1 MRRLIFF
8 LCALGGALLVTGCFG
23 RSYGETG
30 EDPAIPRRLVILH
43 TTDSHAKYFHFWIEP
58 NIFDR
63 AMGIVSHYP
72 PCWDLNWTG
81 GASWCDGAYIPEKGG
96 FKFWQN
102 GAYVYLSEEEMA
114 AQGLVSEDVN
124 RDGVCDIADCPG
136 EPWDRNRDG
145 KCTYPY
151 DPATGSFRRDDG
163 SIVDPNDEGAFAA
176 ARAASE
182 DTDRSGTCD
191 RSDYRPGLAST
202 GGVARALSVIEQIR
216 AEKAAFPVI
225 HIDTGDAFQGA
236 PQFNLFRGE
245 VEMRALQML
254 GIDAMVLGNH
264 EFDNGTPAFVK
275 AYRTSGGFPLLAAN
289 YLFDGR
295 VETGLAEIVQ
305 PFVILRRGTLRIGVV
320 GIGNDSS
327 ITSLGDIGNKLGFYG
342 QDPIETAKLY
352 VGLIRP
358 LCDVVIVASHQGLE
372 GDFAIAGQVPGVDI
386 ILGGHHHVVLDP
398 PKVLAGPDGRDV
410 VIVHSGNDLKIV
422 GELEVIVQDGRVVW
436 HTYTTHPI
444 TDTVAE
450 HPAMAHALQPYREA
464 LRYTQDLTAVVGY
477 AKGTIDRTSPDG
489 GDSPLGNL
497 VTTAMMN
504 HELVR
509 AEFAVTNSLGIRA
522 DIPTGDITR
531 EKLYEVFPFENTVTV
546 MYLSGTELKDLFD
559 YVARRSASRGCV
571 SQVQASGVVA
581 VLDCSPEP
589 DLQEK
594 YRSYALTKYLRVGK
608 TVVIDNYELLVPH
621 AVFKMA
627 TNDYMARGGSG
638 FDMLLRNTTRLDT
651 AIPIRESFIEYLRTL
666 GPVDPNDFST
676 RSGGERHITMIN

>member
-1 MRRLIFF
+1 MRSIAFVGGLLTAVF
-8 LCALGGALLVTGCFG
+8 LLGGCFG
-23 RSYGETG
+23 RSFAEAG
-30 EDPAIPRRLVILH
+30 EDPATPRQIVILH
-43 TTDSHAKYFHFWIEP
+43 TTDSHAKYFPFWIEP

-63 AMGIVSHYP
+63 EMGIVSHYP
-72 PCWDLNWTG
+72 PCWDLNWAG
-81 GASWCDGAYIPEKGG
+81 GASWCDGAFVPEKGG
-96 FKFWQN
+96 FKFWQD
-102 GAYVYLSEEEMA
+102 GAYVYLTEAEMT
-114 AQGLVSEDVN
+114 AQGFVSEDVN
-124 RDGVCDIADCPG
+124 RDGICDIADCSS

-145 KCTYPY
+145 RCTFPY

-163 SIVDPNDEGAFAA
+163 TVVDPRDGADFAA
-176 ARAASE
+176 AQAASE
-182 DTDRSGTCD
+182 DTDRSGQCD

-202 GGVARALSVIEQIR
+202 GGVARVLTVIEQIR
-216 AEKAAFPVI
+216 QEKSAFPII
-225 HIDTGDAFQGA
+225 HIDTGDTFQGA

-245 VEMRALQML
+245 VEMRALQLL

-264 EFDNGTPAFVK
+264 EFDNGAPALVK

-305 PFVILRRGTLRIGVV
+305 PFVILRKGTLRLGIIGV
-320 GIGNDSS
+320 GNDSS
-327 ITSLGDIGNKLGFYG
+327 ITSIGDIGNKLGFYG
-342 QDPIETAKLY
+342 LDPIETLTQY
-352 VGLIRP
+352 VSLVRP
-358 LCDVVIVASHQGLE
+358 LCDLVVVASHQGLE
-372 GDFAIAGQVPGVDI
+372 GDFAIAEQVPGVDV

-398 PKVLAGPDGRDV
+398 PKVLRGPDGRDV
-410 VIVHSGNDLKIV
+410 IIVHSGNDLKVV
-422 GELEVIVQDGRVVW
+422 GELDLIVQNGQVAW
-436 HTYTTHPI
+436 HAYTVHPI
-444 TDTVAE
+444 TDAVAA
-450 HPAMAHALQPYREA
+450 HPAMEHALQPYQEA

-477 AKGTIDRTSPDG
+477 AKKTIERTSPDG

-509 AEFAVTNSLGIRA
+509 AELAVTNSLGIRA
-522 DIPTGDITR
+522 DIPAGDITR

-546 MYLSGTELKDLFD
+546 MYLSGKELKDLFD

-594 YRSYALTKYLRVGK
+594 YRSYALTRYLRVGAA
-608 TVVIDNYELLVPH
+608 VVIDNYDLKMPH

-651 AIPIRESFIEYLRTL
+651 AIPIREAFVEYLKTL
-666 GPVDPNDFST
+666 GPVAPADFSK
-676 RSGGERHITMIN
+676 GERHITMVN